1 MCDEGRR
8 TTLWGMSS
16 PSNFQLRARMPAL
29 LLSLLGVL
37 GGLMLSSPAAAQWK
51 WRDAQGR
58 VQYSDRPPP
67 TTVPDRDILARP
79 AAARTTGTGIV
90 SSPSV
95 AGASGP
101 VSGSTTSAVPA
112 PAAASAPTAGET
124 RRRAQEDATRR
135 ADNCA
140 RARDYART
148 VESGQRLTRTNERG
162 EREFLD
168 DGQRAAEL
176 RRAREVI
183 ASDCR

>member
-1 MCDEGRR
+1 
-8 TTLWGMSS
+8 MSS

-79 AAARTTGTGIV
+79 AAARTTGTGTV

-101 VSGSTTSAVPA
+101 VSGSAASAVPA

-124 RRRAQEDATRR
+124 RRRAQEDATRRADEERQARQR

>member
-1 MCDEGRR
+1 
-8 TTLWGMSS
+8 
-16 PSNFQLRARMPAL
+16 MPAL

-37 GGLMLSSPAAAQWK
+37 GGLMPSSPAAAQWK
-51 WRDAQGR
+51 WREAQGR

-67 TTVPDRDILARP
+67 TTVPDRDILTRP
-79 AAARTTGTGIV
+79 AAARTPGTGTV
-90 SSPSV
+90 SGPPGT
-95 AGASGP
+95 GASGP
-101 VSGSTTSAVPA
+101 VPGSTNGAAPA
-112 PAAASAPTAGET
+112 SAAASTPAAGET
-124 RRRAQEDATRR
+124 RRRAQEDATRRADEERQARQR

>member
-1 MCDEGRR
+1 
-8 TTLWGMSS
+8 
-16 PSNFQLRARMPAL
+16 MPAL

-79 AAARTTGTGIV
+79 AAARTPGTGIV

-95 AGASGP
+95 TGASGP
-101 VSGSTTSAVPA
+101 VSGSTASAVPA

-124 RRRAQEDATRR
+124 RRRAQEDATRRADEERQARQR